1 MKYRPSNFLSSPLI
15 SLGMC
20 CPTTGESRAFQSTS
34 IRTHLQHEF
43 QLMNFET
50 STNPAPGLLPFS
62 SSSLRLSHSL
72 STFLHWKNYKKLEII
87 HVTANTPDVDLML
100 LLIAMLLPGA
110 VTRYHV
116 QG

>member
-1 MKYRPSNFLSSPLI
+1 
-15 SLGMC
+15 
-20 CPTTGESRAFQSTS
+20 
-34 IRTHLQHEF
+34 
-43 QLMNFET
+43 MNFET

-72 STFLHWKNYKKLEII
+72 STFLHWKIYKKLEII
-87 HVTANTPDVDLML
+87 YMIANTPDVDFL

-116 QG
+116 QEAKTYWILDLHRV